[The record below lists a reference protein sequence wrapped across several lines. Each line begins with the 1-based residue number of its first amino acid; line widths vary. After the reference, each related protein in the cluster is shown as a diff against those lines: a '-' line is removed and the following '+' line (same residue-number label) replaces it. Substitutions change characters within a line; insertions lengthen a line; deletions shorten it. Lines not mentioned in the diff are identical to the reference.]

1 MIIIWYT
8 GASRINGSSCKI
20 AGKKMYNQHRYFDV
34 NLLDDVD
41 MLVYVFEDFKELDE
55 NLKEKD

>member
-1 MIIIWYT
+1 
-8 GASRINGSSCKI
+8 
-20 AGKKMYNQHRYFDV
+20 MYNQHRYFDV

-41 MLVYVFEDFKELDE
+41 VLVYVFEDFKELDE